1 MKENCEIMVENV
13 PAQTLPCQ
21 ACPSEVFNIPSK
33 HVKGKSDVRMF
44 ASQIE
49 LDKGSFLTSCSA
61 VQQAKNSL
69 EMMAKCLE
77 LNIPLEA
84 FPQSSGRAKL
94 CAFVISEGLISF

>member
-1 MKENCEIMVENV
+1 MKANCEIGVENV
-13 PAQTLPCQ
+13 PAQTVPCQ
-21 ACPSEVFNIPSK
+21 ARPSEALHVLSK
-33 HVKGKSDVRMF
+33 HAKGKSDVRIF

-49 LDKGSFLTSCSA
+49 SDKGSFLTLCSA

-84 FPQSSGRAKL
+84 FPQSSDRAKL
-94 CAFVISEGLISF
+94 

>member
-13 PAQTLPCQ
+13 PALTVPCQ
-21 ACPSEVFNIPSK
+21 ACPSEIFNIPCK
-33 HVKGKSDVRMF
+33 YVKGKSDVRIFALF

-49 LDKGSFLTSCSA
+49 LNKGSFLTSCSA

-84 FPQSSGRAKL
+84 FPQSSRRAKL
-94 CAFVISEGLISF
+94 